1 MMNEIFRIIEPQTDA
16 LISEASEPA
25 LNGHISPQDGQMGSY
40 ESSYQLSPALHDE
53 ASYDHHPDTAHFP
66 SHYPPFE
73 THPCYVTE
81 DMTSHCSDVNVNQY
95 YHASYPP
102 CNTTLPA
109 FQTSFQTPYYDTPE
123 IKSEDDSEFIDQS
136 SFMCR
141 KGKRGAKNVLLW
153 KFILEELRSGTE
165 SIRWVNLLTGT
176 FRFVDT
182 TDISRKW
189 GQKKRKTDMNFEKLS
204 RGIRHYYKSG
214 FMSREDGTR
223 LVYRFHWSK
232 VPRAWR
238 PREVQYE
245 FDRRCRKQ
253 Y

>member
-1 MMNEIFRIIEPQTDA
+1 MSYFTLCVWFVFQNGSFTINPKGSI
-16 LISEASEPA
+16 LIWNPEWQSLLICIWLFTSTYCAVCPFDFSSNLTHKA
-25 LNGHISPQDGQMGSY
+25 IDLFLGSY

-109 FQTSFQTPYYDTPE
+109 FQTSFQAPYYDTPE

-141 KGKRGAKNVLLW
+141 KGKRG
-153 KFILEELRSGTE
+153 KF
-165 SIRWVNLLTGT
+165 
-176 FRFVDT
+176 
-182 TDISRKW
+182 
-189 GQKKRKTDMNFEKLS
+189 
-204 RGIRHYYKSG
+204 
-214 FMSREDGTR
+214 
-223 LVYRFHWSK
+223 
-232 VPRAWR
+232 
-238 PREVQYE
+238 
-245 FDRRCRKQ
+245 
-253 Y
+253 